1 MMRMPFIVFM
11 LPLLLGVPVSGVFGQ
26 KVGLVLSG
34 GGAKGLAHL
43 GVLKAFEENDIPV
56 DYIAGKSMGGM
67 VGGFYAAGYSP
78 SELEYIASST
88 DFQIWING
96 RFESDYRHFFK
107 KSHDAPS
114 FLTSTLLVD
123 STFRSRLSTQ
133 IDHDL
138 PIKFY

>member
-34 GGAKGLAHL
+34 GGAKGLAHI

-56 DYIAGKSMGGM
+56 DYIAGTSMGGM

-78 SELEYIASST
+78 SAIEYITSRSKERRDGKEGGSTCSSR
-88 DFQIWING
+88 WWP
-96 RFESDYRHFFK
+96 YH
-107 KSHDAPS
+107 
-114 FLTSTLLVD
+114 
-123 STFRSRLSTQ
+123 
-133 IDHDL
+133 
-138 PIKFY
+138 

>member
-34 GGAKGLAHL
+34 GGAKGLAHI

-56 DYIAGKSMGGM
+56 DYIAGTSMGGM

-78 SELEYIASST
+78 RSEEHTSELQSLMRISYAVLCL
-88 DFQIWING
+88 Q
-96 RFESDYRHFFK
+96 K
-107 KSHDAPS
+107 K
-114 FLTSTLLVD
+114 T
-123 STFRSRLSTQ
+123 
-133 IDHDL
+133 
-138 PIKFY
+138 